1 MLDEVYGDHIHQN
14 LGTQLDGGM
23 TDDVMWQGYWQQL
36 IACPSSTYDV
46 PSWAIGKRLILKI
59 AEELKGLKSQKWNS
73 NQFILFSSLL
83 GFFSA
88 PEMLKE
94 PMTFVMELWGTLM
107 PGRQVSLPC
116 W

>member
-46 PSWAIGKRLILKI
+46 PS
-59 AEELKGLKSQKWNS
+59 
-73 NQFILFSSLL
+73 
-83 GFFSA
+83 
-88 PEMLKE
+88 
-94 PMTFVMELWGTLM
+94 
-107 PGRQVSLPC
+107 
-116 W
+116 